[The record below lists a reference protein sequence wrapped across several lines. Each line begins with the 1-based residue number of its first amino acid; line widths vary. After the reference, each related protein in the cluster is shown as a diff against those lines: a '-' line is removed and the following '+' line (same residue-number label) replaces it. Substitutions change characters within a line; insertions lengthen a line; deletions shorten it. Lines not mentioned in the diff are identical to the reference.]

1 MTEKKPGKQPDE
13 DTSAQNQDV
22 HGQGT
27 RKFEGGKNPAMQNQ
41 RSNRQGDGRPTQQRT
56 EDR

>member
-1 MTEKKPGKQPDE
+1 MTDKKPGKQPEE
-13 DTSAQNQDV
+13 DTSDQNQDV
-22 HGQGT
+22 HSQGT
-27 RKFEGGKNPAMQNQ
+27 RKYEGGKNPDMKSQ